1 MTELDDFYATLKRVT
16 SEEKSLRPIAKT
28 IALFRVA
35 VEFGGVHMGFPRLT
49 FLMSRLLTVTLGIT
63 AGDEESS
70 YEEILEDFGTDEKTK
85 H

>member
-1 MTELDDFYATLKRVT
+1 MTELDDFYEVLEEVT
-16 SEEKSLRPIAKT
+16 SKEKSLSPSAKT

-35 VEFGGVHMGFPRLT
+35 VEFGGAHMGFSRLT
-49 FLMSRLLTVTLGIT
+49 YLMSRLLTVTLGIT

-70 YEEILEDFGTDEKTK
+70 FEEILEDFGTDEKTK